1 MKSFDFGQHMA
12 PMVEIIKPYD
22 RKRPVDS
29 QKSFEEVYCDLVNN
43 ISSQKVFVDLPLYL
57 KERGS
62 MKGETLSFSRGII
75 SSLEKRTEHLLMF
88 TELSNKVI
96 PVINSFLHKTGEV
109 GTFETQ
115 VNALRPKFGSIGF
128 RSLYSHFLIDW
139 PEISALAT
147 PSDFIILDLDVISP
161 YPSPQLKPIIEDWRG
176 FDVCPKVVLRSA
188 TNTEISNV
196 GLDHG
201 KVVYDV
207 DNGLVE
213 TYHSLLHANLFADYV
228 GIKKDDLTSGG
239 TISPGFLFYD
249 AVKNHFLGFKGNV
262 KRLEE
267 FADTIVPDVMASE
280 AVNNMRTSG
289 RGYLT
294 DNPGWDTLVRIS
306 NGEETGKSQAK
317 FKRIAMEHYL
327 HCRKVDLEAQQP

>member
-1 MKSFDFGQHMA
+1 MKSFDFGELMA

-22 RKRPVDS
+22 RKRPAAS
-29 QKSFEEVYCDLVNN
+29 QKSFKEVYCDLVNN
-43 ISSQKVFVDLPLYL
+43 ISAQKVFVDLPLYL

-62 MKGETLSFSRGII
+62 MKDETLAFSRGII
-75 SSLEKRTEHLLMF
+75 SNMERRTEHLMEF
-88 TELSNKVI
+88 EEVSDKVI
-96 PVINSFLHKTGEV
+96 PVVNSFLHKTGE
-109 GTFETQ
+109 TDTLQAQ
-115 VNALRPKFGSIGF
+115 VDSLRKKFSSIAF

-139 PEISALAT
+139 SEISALAT
-147 PSDFIILDLDVISP
+147 SADFIILDLDVINP
-161 YPSPQLKPIIEDWRG
+161 YPSPQIKPIIEAWRD

-201 KVVYDV
+201 SVVYDV

-213 TYHSLLHANLFADYV
+213 TYQTSLHADLFADYS

-249 AVKNHFLGFKGNV
+249 AVKNHFVGFKGNV

-267 FADTIVPDVMASE
+267 FAETIVPDVIASE
-280 AVNNMRTSG
+280 AAANMRESG
-289 RGYLT
+289 RPYLT
-294 DNPGWDTLVRIS
+294 ENSGWDTLVRIS
-306 NGEETGKSQAK
+306 EGEETGKSQAK

-327 HCRKVDLEAQQP
+327 HCRKVDLEA